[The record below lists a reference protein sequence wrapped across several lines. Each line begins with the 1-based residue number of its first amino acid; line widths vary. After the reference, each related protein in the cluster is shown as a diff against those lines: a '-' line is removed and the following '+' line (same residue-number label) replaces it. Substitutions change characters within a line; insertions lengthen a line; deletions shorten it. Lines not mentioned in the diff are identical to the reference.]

1 MYYCAKCGSKIK
13 EGASF
18 CGQCGADLKN
28 CLPVQ
33 ETAHDEAKTNMRQ
46 EDFTEPGRAT
56 GKAGNTSPELYGT
69 QAGQNAGQPIKQQY
83 AQSQSPPQPVAQ
95 GMGNPPF
102 YNNHTIPIKNYDP
115 SKDYTPISMWGY
127 FGYQLLFAIPL
138 IGFILILVF
147 SFGGTRNINLRNY
160 ARSTFCLFIVLVTV
174 ILLITLMIALASAS
188 I

>member
-69 QAGQNAGQPIKQQY
+69 QAGQNAGQPRC
-83 AQSQSPPQPVAQ
+83 V
-95 GMGNPPF
+95 
-102 YNNHTIPIKNYDP
+102 
-115 SKDYTPISMWGY
+115 
-127 FGYQLLFAIPL
+127 
-138 IGFILILVF
+138 
-147 SFGGTRNINLRNY
+147 
-160 ARSTFCLFIVLVTV
+160 
-174 ILLITLMIALASAS
+174 
-188 I
+188 